1 MPISIATVM
10 STVVKGREYYYHSIL
25 FCNLKKM
32 NKLKKKWL
40 DQWMNGYI
48 GFILLS
54 SRNIYKIIQIEIFIF
69 KS

>member
-32 NKLKKKWL
+32 NKLKKNDWTSE
-40 DQWMNGYI
+40 WMVT
-48 GFILLS
+48 
-54 SRNIYKIIQIEIFIF
+54 
-69 KS
+69 